1 MFRTLTA
8 SLALILVLLTYPSS
22 YGAQTAGELI
32 DDSTLATRVK
42 AALAESDDV
51 SALDIN
57 VEVHQ
62 GIVQL
67 SGFVDSDI
75 AETAALATAGKAE
88 GARDVIDAIVVL
100 PGSRTVGQTI
110 DDATIQTKLKAA
122 LADAEGL
129 SNAIAI
135 NTGVRQGHVLLAGF
149 LPSEDA
155 VNRAVEV
162 ARAIDGVKEVH
173 NYLTVP

>member
-1 MFRTLTA
+1 MLRPRTALLA
-8 SLALILVLLTYPSS
+8 LSLALLASPAS
-22 YGAQTAGELI
+22 YGSQTAGQML

-42 AALAESDDV
+42 AVLAENKGV

-57 VEVHQ
+57 VEVHN
-62 GIVQL
+62 GVVQL
-67 SGFVDSDI
+67 SGFVESED
-75 AETAALATAGKAE
+75 AETAALATAGGAE
-88 GARDVIDAIVVL
+88 GAKDVIDAIVVL

-149 LPSEDA
+149 LADIEA
-155 VNRAVEV
+155 ANTAVEV
-162 ARAIDGVKEVH
+162 ATGIDGVRKVH
-173 NYLTVP
+173 NFITVP